1 MSRPGS
7 DAPGGSGRA
16 LLKRL
21 YFEALWVRVA
31 AQRRLERTGVAHRPS
46 IGAVE
51 AQDTEVL
58 QSAAQWQQARRA
70 VRRLRLPAHP
80 ERSKNWDSLGALATI
95 LRRTGPDAT
104 VLDAGAALYSSL
116 LPSLHLYG
124 YSNLVGIN
132 LEIGRERA
140 FGSVR
145 FRHGDVTRMEFA
157 DSSIDAIAC
166 LSVIEHGVAVK
177 EFLVDSARVLK
188 DNGTLTVSTDYDSS
202 PPDTSNKVAYGVPV
216 HIFSPAEIVEL
227 IGTAKAAGLEL
238 LGSFSPDHSE
248 RPVTWARMGLDYTY
262 VRLSFARVPRISP
275 AA

>member
-1 MSRPGS
+1 MSPPGS
-7 DAPGGSGRA
+7 DAPGGRSRE

-31 AQRRLERTGVAHRPS
+31 AQRRLERTGVVARPAL
-46 IGAVE
+46 GAGEVS
-51 AQDTEVL
+51 DTEVL
-58 QSAAQWQQARRA
+58 QSAAQWRQARRS

-80 ERSKNWDSLGALATI
+80 ERSKNWDSLGALETI

-116 LPSLHLYG
+116 LPSLYLYG
-124 YSNLVGIN
+124 YRNLFGIN

-145 FRHGDVTRMEFA
+145 FRHGDVTSMDFP

-177 EFLVDSARVLK
+177 EFLADSARVLK
-188 DNGTLTVSTDYDSS
+188 DDGTLTVSTDYDSS
-202 PPDTSNKVAYGVPV
+202 PPDTSGKVAYGVPV
-216 HIFSPAEIVEL
+216 HIFSPAEIAEL
-227 IGTAKAAGLEL
+227 IGTAAASGLEL
-238 LGSFSPDHSE
+238 LGSFTPDHAE
-248 RPVTWARMGLDYTY
+248 RPVSWRRMTLDYTY
-262 VRLSFARVPRISP
+262 VRLSFRRLPRG
-275 AA
+275 